1 MLKVVEK
8 KKIWFSIS
16 AIVILIGI
24 GFMVFKGLNLGIDF
38 AGGTSVVFEFGGD
51 FDKAEVDKMV
61 KEYAKDPVTN
71 TINDT
76 QYEVKSKDFPND
88 KVTEFVKELKE
99 KYDTMPEEDS
109 KVIVSQDE
117 VGASIGKDL
126 TKSSL
131 IALAIV
137 NNVAMLIYIAI
148 RFEFKFGIAAL
159 TALIHDVLI
168 TLSVYAIFR
177 ISVNSPF
184 IAAILTIVGYS
195 INATIVI
202 FDRIRENRKA
212 NRRAD
217 VNEITN
223 KSISQTMARSINTT
237 LTTLFTIVA
246 VFIFV
251 PSVREFSFPI
261 IIGILSGLYSSI
273 TIAPSVWTL
282 LEKKNKKSAK

>member
-1 MLKVVEK
+1 MLKIVEK

-16 AIVILIGI
+16 AIIILIGI
-24 GFMVFKGLNLGIDF
+24 GFMIFKGLNLGIDF

-51 FDKAEVDKMV
+51 FNKAEVDEMV
-61 KEYAKDPVTN
+61 EEYAKDPITN

-76 QYEVKSKDFPND
+76 QYEVKSKDFTND
-88 KVTEFVKELKE
+88 KVNEFVKALKE
-99 KYDTMPEEDS
+99 KYDTMPKEDS
-109 KVIVSQDE
+109 KVIISQDE

-131 IALAIV
+131 IALSIAF
-137 NNVAMLIYIAI
+137 VAMLIYIAI

-159 TALIHDVLI
+159 IALIHDVLI
-168 TLSVYAIFR
+168 TLSVYAVFE

-184 IAAILTIVGYS
+184 IAAILTIIGYS

-212 NRRAD
+212 NRRIDINELAD
-217 VNEITN
+217 
-223 KSISQTMARSINTT
+223 KSITQTMARSINTT

-246 VFIFV
+246 VYIFV
-251 PSVREFSFPI
+251 PSVRDFSFPI
-261 IIGILSGLYSSI
+261 IIGILSGTYSSI
-273 TIAPSVWTL
+273 VIAPSIWSL
-282 LEKKNKKSAK
+282 LEKRIKKSTK

>member
-1 MLKVVEK
+1 MLKIVEK

-16 AIVILIGI
+16 TIIILIGI

-51 FDKAEVDKMV
+51 FNKAEVDEMV
-61 KEYAKDPVTN
+61 KDYAKDPLAN

-88 KVTEFVKELKE
+88 KVTEFVKALKE

-109 KVIVSQDE
+109 EIIVSQDE

-131 IALAIV
+131 IALAV
-137 NNVAMLIYIAI
+137 AFVAMLIYIAI

-168 TLSVYAIFR
+168 TLSVYSIFN

-184 IAAILTIVGYS
+184 IAAILTIIGYS

-217 VNEITN
+217 VNELAN

-261 IIGILSGLYSSI
+261 IIGILSGTYSSI
-273 TIAPSVWTL
+273 VIASSVWTL
-282 LEKKNKKSAK
+282 LEKRMKKSAK

>member
-1 MLKVVEK
+1 MLKIVEK

-16 AIVILIGI
+16 TIIILIGI

-51 FDKAEVDKMV
+51 FNKAEVDEMV
-61 KEYAKDPVTN
+61 KDYAKDPLTN

-88 KVTEFVKELKE
+88 KVTEFVKALKE

-109 KVIVSQDE
+109 EIIVSQDE

-131 IALAIV
+131 IALAV
-137 NNVAMLIYIAI
+137 AFVAMLIYIAI

-168 TLSVYAIFR
+168 TLSVYSIFN

-184 IAAILTIVGYS
+184 IAAILTIIGYS

-217 VNEITN
+217 VNELAN

-261 IIGILSGLYSSI
+261 IIGILSGTYSSI
-273 TIAPSVWTL
+273 VIAPSVWTL
-282 LEKKNKKSAK
+282 LEKRMKKSAK

>member
-1 MLKVVEK
+1 MLKIVEK

-16 AIVILIGI
+16 TIIILIGI

-51 FDKAEVDKMV
+51 FNKAEVDEMV
-61 KEYAKDPVTN
+61 KDYAKDPLTN

-76 QYEVKSKDFPND
+76 QYEVKSKDFPNG
-88 KVTEFVKELKE
+88 KVTEFVKALKE

-109 KVIVSQDE
+109 EIIVSQDE

-131 IALAIV
+131 IALAV
-137 NNVAMLIYIAI
+137 AFVAMLIYIAI

-168 TLSVYAIFR
+168 TLSVYSIFN

-184 IAAILTIVGYS
+184 IAAILTIIGYS

-217 VNEITN
+217 VNELAN

-261 IIGILSGLYSSI
+261 IIGILSGTYSSI
-273 TIAPSVWTL
+273 VIAPSVWTL
-282 LEKKNKKSAK
+282 LEKRMKKSAK

>member
-1 MLKVVEK
+1 MLKIVEK

-16 AIVILIGI
+16 TIIILIGI

-51 FDKAEVDKMV
+51 FNKAEVDEMV
-61 KEYAKDPVTN
+61 KDYAKDPLTN

-88 KVTEFVKELKE
+88 KVTEFVKALKE

-109 KVIVSQDE
+109 EIIVSQDE

-131 IALAIV
+131 IALAV
-137 NNVAMLIYIAI
+137 AFVAMLIYIAI

-168 TLSVYAIFR
+168 TLSVYSIFN

-184 IAAILTIVGYS
+184 IAAILTIIGYS

-217 VNEITN
+217 VNELAN

-261 IIGILSGLYSSI
+261 IIGILSGTYSSI
-273 TIAPSVWTL
+273 VIASSVWTL
-282 LEKKNKKSAK
+282 LEKRMKKSDK

>member
-1 MLKVVEK
+1 MLKIVEK

-16 AIVILIGI
+16 TIIILIGI

-51 FDKAEVDKMV
+51 FNKAEVDEMV
-61 KEYAKDPVTN
+61 KDYAKDPLTN

-88 KVTEFVKELKE
+88 KVTEFVEKLKE

-109 KVIVSQDE
+109 EIIVSQDE

-131 IALAIV
+131 IALAV
-137 NNVAMLIYIAI
+137 AFVAMLIYIAI

-168 TLSVYAIFR
+168 TLSVYSIFS

-184 IAAILTIVGYS
+184 IAAILTIIGYS

-217 VNEITN
+217 VNELAN

-261 IIGILSGLYSSI
+261 IIGILSGTYSSI
-273 TIAPSVWTL
+273 VIASSVWTL
-282 LEKKNKKSAK
+282 LEKRMKKSAK

>member
-1 MLKVVEK
+1 MLKIVEK

-16 AIVILIGI
+16 AIIILIGI

-38 AGGTSVVFEFGGD
+38 AGGTSVVFEFGGE
-51 FDKAEVDKMV
+51 FDKAEVDEMIKD
-61 KEYAKDPVTN
+61 YAKDPVTN
-71 TINDT
+71 TVNDT

-88 KVTEFVKELKE
+88 KVTEFVKALKE

-109 KVIVSQDE
+109 EIIASQDE

-131 IALAIV
+131 IALAV
-137 NNVAMLIYIAI
+137 AFVAMLIYIAI

-168 TLSVYAIFR
+168 TLSVYAIFD
-177 ISVNSPF
+177 IPVNSSF
-184 IAAILTIVGYS
+184 IAAMLTIVGYS
-195 INATIVI
+195 INDTIVV

>member
-38 AGGTSVVFEFGGD
+38 AGGTSVVFEFGGE

-131 IALAIV
+131 IALAV
-137 NNVAMLIYIAI
+137 AFVAMLIYIAI

>member
-76 QYEVKSKDFPND
+76 QYEVKSKDFPN
-88 KVTEFVKELKE
+88 KELKE

-131 IALAIV
+131 IALAV
-137 NNVAMLIYIAI
+137 AFVAMLIYIAI

>member
-1 MLKVVEK
+1 MLKIVEK

-16 AIVILIGI
+16 TIIILIGI

-51 FDKAEVDKMV
+51 FNKAEVDEMV
-61 KEYAKDPVTN
+61 KDYAKDPLTN

-88 KVTEFVKELKE
+88 KVTEFVKALKE

-109 KVIVSQDE
+109 EIIASQDE

-131 IALAIV
+131 IALAV
-137 NNVAMLIYIAI
+137 AFVAMLIYIAI

-168 TLSVYAIFR
+168 TLSVYSIFN

-184 IAAILTIVGYS
+184 IAAILTIIGYS

-217 VNEITN
+217 VNELAN

-261 IIGILSGLYSSI
+261 IIGILSGTYSSI
-273 TIAPSVWTL
+273 VIASSVWTL
-282 LEKKNKKSAK
+282 LEKRMKKSAK